1 MTRRS
6 LHRERPSWGEGA
18 AAGAVGGLVGSWTM
32 NRFRALLSQASKKAR
47 EQSDEK
53 PLQEQPAR
61 EEDGD
66 ATQKI
71 ASRLASAA
79 LGRELTR
86 HERAVA
92 GPIVHYAFG
101 SLSGGVYGAAAELF
115 PRISKGFG
123 LPFATVLWLAADE
136 AAVPALGLS
145 RPALDYPLSSHL
157 SALAAHAVYG
167 ITTELVRRVL
177 RSTLVGRGVT
187 GAHSSQ

>member
-1 MTRRS
+1 MTSRS
-6 LHRERPSWGEGA
+6 LHKERPSWGKGA

-32 NRFRALLSQASKKAR
+32 NQFQALLSQATKKPA
-47 EQSDEK
+47 EQSEVK
-53 PLQEQPAR
+53 PQQQAAR

-66 ATQKI
+66 ATQKV
-71 ASRLASAA
+71 ASRLARAA
-79 LGRELTR
+79 LGRGLTR
-86 HERAVA
+86 QERAVA
-92 GPIVHYAFG
+92 GSIVHYAFG
-101 SLSGGVYGAAAELF
+101 SLTGGFYGAAAEF
-115 PRISKGFG
+115 SPRISKGFG
-123 LPFATVLWLAADE
+123 LPFAAVLWVAADE

-187 GAHSSQ
+187 GRTLFR

>member
-1 MTRRS
+1 MARRR
-6 LHRERPSWGEGA
+6 LHRRPSWDKGA
-18 AAGAVGGLVGSWTM
+18 LAGAVGGLVGSWTM
-32 NRFRALLSQASKKAR
+32 NQFQALLSQATKKPA
-47 EQSDEK
+47 EQSEEK
-53 PLQEQPAR
+53 PRQQQPGR

-71 ASRLASAA
+71 ASRLARAA

-101 SLSGGVYGAAAELF
+101 SLSGGIYGAAAELF

-123 LPFATVLWLAADE
+123 LPFAAVLWVAADE

-167 ITTELVRRVL
+167 ITTELVRRVV
-177 RSTLVGRGVT
+177 RSTLAGRGVT
-187 GAHSSQ
+187 GRTFFQ